1 MELCLIP
8 DDWPLADLLR
18 PVARSAA
25 ERLGL
30 ADRLDRLS
38 LVPDAMIAD
47 DRGWLRL
54 EWGAER
60 RHSLTLWFHPDQ
72 IQQDRLGHGAARP
85 VSQDWTLA
93 PAPKH
98 EEPLAAEDFS
108 LPNTQRFLFQQL
120 LLVQDILDGRL
131 HTDTIAPSLVEAF
144 QEAWLVT
151 VDGRLQREGLPHLSA
166 GERRMRFLRLFS
178 PAGVLTPNHWSIFN
192 KLWEGAV
199 ADESEVLAK
208 VRLLPPLNR
217 RRRF

>member
-1 MELCLIP
+1 MIP

-18 PVARSAA
+18 PVAQSVV
-25 ERLGL
+25 EQLDL

-38 LVPDAMIAD
+38 LVPDAMTAD
-47 DRGWLRL
+47 DRGWLSL
-54 EWGAER
+54 ER
-60 RHSLTLWFHPDQ
+60 RAEGRHRLTLWFHSDQ
-72 IQQDRLGHGAARP
+72 VRQDRPGHGAARP
-85 VSQDWTLA
+85 LSLDWTLA
-93 PAPKH
+93 PTPRE
-98 EEPLAAEDFS
+98 EEPLAAADFS

-120 LLVQDILDGRL
+120 LLVKDILDERL
-131 HTDTIAPSLVEAF
+131 HPDAIPPSLVEAF

-166 GERRMRFLRLFS
+166 GERRMRFIHLFS
-178 PAGVLTPNHWSIFN
+178 PAGVLTPNHWTIFN

-199 ADESEVLAK
+199 AEEEAVLAK

>member
-1 MELCLIP
+1 MELHLIP
-8 DDWPLADLLR
+8 EDWPLAELLR
-18 PVARSAA
+18 PVARSAV
-25 ERLGL
+25 ERLDL
-30 ADRLDRLS
+30 ADRLDQLS
-38 LVPDAMIAD
+38 LVPDAMTAD

-54 EWGAER
+54 VRSADG

-72 IQQDRLGHGAARP
+72 IQQDRPGHGAARP
-85 VSQDWTLA
+85 ASLDWTLA
-93 PAPKH
+93 PAPRL
-98 EEPLAAEDFS
+98 EEPLAVEEFS
-108 LPNTQRFLFQQL
+108 LPNAQRFLFQQL
-120 LLVQDILDGRL
+120 LLVQDILDERL
-131 HTDTIAPSLVEAF
+131 HTDAIPPSLVEAF

-199 ADESEVLAK
+199 AEESAVLAK

-217 RRRF
+217 RRRY